1 MTRTPKGLRL
11 HIAFV
16 GRRNAGK
23 SSLLNAL
30 VRQEVSIVSPVAGT
44 TTDPVEK
51 PMELL
56 PIGPVLLIDTAGL
69 DDTGAL
75 GGMRMVKSKQV
86 LDRTDVAVLVTE
98 SGRWE
103 VFEQELLDALRARN
117 VPVIVV
123 LNKTDLVPGD
133 EALTKVLQAL
143 GVRVVAASALNRQ
156 GLGELR
162 QALLDSAPAEFL
174 DAPPLIR
181 DLVEPGDLALLV
193 TPIDNEAPKGRIKLL
208 QVQAIR
214 DLLDHGAMSLVV
226 KETEL
231 AQALV
236 NLRQRPK
243 LVVTDAQAF
252 ELAAA
257 VVPRDVRLTAF
268 SVLMARSKGDLRAL
282 AHGAM
287 AIRSLKNGDRILM
300 AETCTHHPIEDD
312 IGRVK
317 IPAWLRQRTGA
328 ELEFHHVQGHDFPT
342 DLRPYA
348 LVVHCGACMW
358 NRREVLGR
366 IARCQQDGVPM
377 TNYGLAIAECFGIL
391 ERALEPFPG
400 IWESVKTEHS
410 PFRAAPRDVATLAAV
425 A

>member
-30 VRQEVSIVSPVAGT
+30 VRQQVSIVSPVAGT

-103 VFEQELLDALRARN
+103 AFEQELLDGLRARKL
-117 VPVIVV
+117 PVIVV
-123 LNKTDLVPGD
+123 LNKTDLVARD
-133 EALTKVLQAL
+133 EALIQRLQQA
-143 GVRVVAASALNRQ
+143 GVRVIAASALNQQ
-156 GLGELR
+156 GIGELR
-162 QALLDSAPAEFL
+162 QALLDATPAEFL
-174 DAPPLIR
+174 DAPPLVS
-181 DLVEPGDLALLV
+181 DLVEPGDLAVLV

-214 DLLDHGAMSLVV
+214 DLLDHGAMCLVV

-231 AQALV
+231 AQALS
-236 NLRQRPK
+236 NLRHQPK

-252 ELAAA
+252 ELAAE

-282 AHGAM
+282 AQGAK
-287 AIRSLKNGDRILM
+287 AIQSLKSGDRVLM
-300 AETCTHHPIEDD
+300 AETCTHHPVEDD

-317 IPAWLRQRTGA
+317 IPAWLRKRTGA
-328 ELEFHHVQGHDFPT
+328 DLVFQHVQGHDFPA
-342 DLRPYA
+342 DLKPYA

-400 IWESVKTEHS
+400 IWDSVQAGRS
-410 PFRAAPRDVATLAAV
+410 PFRATAREAANLAAV